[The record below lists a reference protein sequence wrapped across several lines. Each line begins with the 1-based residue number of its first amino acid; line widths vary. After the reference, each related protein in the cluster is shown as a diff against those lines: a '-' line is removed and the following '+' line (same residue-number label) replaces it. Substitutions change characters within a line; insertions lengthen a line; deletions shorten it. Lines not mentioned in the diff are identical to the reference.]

1 MMRRWRATAAI
12 MTLLATGMAGGVAG
26 CAAPSAPPPATELP
40 TMTAAEALA
49 AYTLAP
55 GDAVRVTVWG
65 QGDLTTQATIGTA
78 GGIGMPLIGEVQ
90 AAGRTL
96 PEVRQD
102 ITQRLAARY
111 LVNPSVTVEVT
122 AYRPFFVQGQVVRP
136 GSYDYR
142 PAMDLRQA
150 VAVAGGYT
158 DRARAEALTIT
169 RDTGQGR
176 VSLRAA
182 PATPILPGDV
192 IDVPRGGL

>member
-1 MMRRWRATAAI
+1 MAAI
-12 MTLLATGMAGGVAG
+12 MTLLAGGMAG
-26 CAAPSAPPPATELP
+26 CAAPPAPELP

-122 AYRPFFVQGQVVRP
+122 AYRPFFVQGQVARP

>member
-1 MMRRWRATAAI
+1 MMRRWRAMAAI
-12 MTLLATGMAGGVAG
+12 MTLLAGGMAG
-26 CAAPSAPPPATELP
+26 CAAPPAPELP

-122 AYRPFFVQGQVVRP
+122 AYRPFFVQGQVARP